1 MNSAHQ
7 ATGFHGNK
15 FHPLSGDVKMDWQNS
30 SFAFILMH
38 INASNISSVWG
49 AVMSENKNLCL
60 RLSYEEYVA
69 FDTICKEKGYS
80 KTGKIR
86 EFIRKLIKEE
96 LPSVKASAWEWTKIE
111 AAIKEI
117 ERGEYLTLEEL
128 KK

>member
-1 MNSAHQ
+1 
-7 ATGFHGNK
+7 
-15 FHPLSGDVKMDWQNS
+15 
-30 SFAFILMH
+30 
-38 INASNISSVWG
+38 
-49 AVMSENKNLCL
+49 MSENKNLCL

-96 LPSVKASAWEWTKIE
+96 LPSVKASTGEWAKIE

-117 ERGEYLTLEEL
+117 EQGEYLTLEEL
-128 KK
+128 KGKLGDRQMDHHQNRQDSRRKHGEARSKASRESPSSSR

>member
-1 MNSAHQ
+1 M
-7 ATGFHGNK
+7 
-15 FHPLSGDVKMDWQNS
+15 
-30 SFAFILMH
+30 
-38 INASNISSVWG
+38 
-49 AVMSENKNLCL
+49 
-60 RLSYEEYVA
+60 A